1 MISWVFLGM
10 NESLK
15 PKTKSKAI
23 KKEHFSTQLKYQA
36 TQISHSE
43 LEIQNLIFKQ
53 EKNV

>member
-23 KKEHFSTQLKYQA
+23 RKEPKFTQLKYQ
-36 TQISHSE
+36 E
-43 LEIQNLIFKQ
+43 LEVAHSGPEMQNFDLEE

>member
-36 TQISHSE
+36 IQIAHSGPE
-43 LEIQNLIFKQ
+43 VQDFVLRE
-53 EKNV
+53 E